1 MSAPKKTPT
10 VPRPVKTAMSGS
22 RVAIVDETL
31 GRYER
36 DMRAR
41 LKPGVH
47 LVFAD
52 EDTATS
58 IARLAHLN
66 GCELSVI
73 DRMDVSGADAI
84 LDDAARAAVVLDA
97 ERNARDVALE
107 DTLRVFDYDEDGALC
122 AREIAAAIAASDV
135 SAASATTSAKDA
147 ASAAA
152 RAIAMFDERK
162 KGALGLADF
171 TSYADSSE
179 SALGE
184 VPYGAHAVWP
194 EAALE
199 VRASRIAGAGLGLFA
214 TTDIAAHSVICEYTG
229 SELTLVEVAFLQDST
244 YLMGGLGLTC
254 HVDARE
260 HPHVLSRYINDG
272 GSAETQNARFIQM
285 PSRRRACVQATRAIR
300 KGEEIY
306 ASYGTCYWAGGVAPT
321 RPVGACAPTPPRDD
335 LAQ

>member
-1 MSAPKKTPT
+1 M
-10 VPRPVKTAMSGS
+10 
-22 RVAIVDETL
+22 AIVDEAL

-73 DRMDVSGADAI
+73 DRMDVSGADEI
-84 LDDAARAAVVLDA
+84 LDDAARAAVVVDA
-97 ERNARDVALE
+97 ERNRRDVALE
-107 DTLRVFDYDEDGALC
+107 DAFRVFDYDGDDALC
-122 AREIAAAIAASDV
+122 ARELAAAIAASTTGGATD
-135 SAASATTSAKDA
+135 ATTSAKDA

-152 RAIAMFDERK
+152 RAIARFDGG
-162 KGALGLADF
+162 KGALGLTDF
-171 TSYADSSE
+171 IRYANSGE

-184 VPYGAHAVWP
+184 VPYGAHAVGP

-199 VRASRIAGAGLGLFA
+199 VRASRIPGAGLGLFA

-229 SELTLVEVAFLQDST
+229 AELTLVEVAFLEDST
-244 YLMGGLGLTC
+244 YLMGAFGLTC

-272 GSAETQNARFIQM
+272 GSAEIQNTRFVKM

-306 ASYGTCYWAGGVAPT
+306 ASYGPRYWVGGVAPHT
-321 RPVGACAPTPPRDD
+321 PCGGLRPHAPSR
-335 LAQ
+335 

>member
-1 MSAPKKTPT
+1 
-10 VPRPVKTAMSGS
+10 
-22 RVAIVDETL
+22 
-31 GRYER
+31 
-36 DMRAR
+36 
-41 LKPGVH
+41 
-47 LVFAD
+47 LVFADAD

-97 ERNARDVALE
+97 ERNRRDVALE
-107 DTLRVFDYDEDGALC
+107 DAFRVFDYDGDGALC
-122 AREIAAAIAASDV
+122 ARELAAAIAASDV
-135 SAASATTSAKDA
+135 SGLGATTSAKDS

-152 RAIAMFDERK
+152 RAIAMFDK
-162 KGALGLADF
+162 SGKGALGLADF
-171 TSYADSSE
+171 ISYANSGE

-184 VPYGAHAVWP
+184 VPYGAHAIGP

-199 VRASRIAGAGLGLFA
+199 VRASRIPGAGLGLFA

-229 SELTLVEVAFLQDST
+229 SELTLVEVAFLEDST
-244 YLMGGLGLTC
+244 YLMGAFGLTC

-272 GSAETQNARFIQM
+272 GSAEIQNTRFVKM
-285 PSRRRACVQATRAIR
+285 PSRRRACVLATRAIR
-300 KGEEIY
+300 TGEEIY
-306 ASYGTCYWAGGVAPT
+306 ASYGTCYWVGGVAPHT
-321 RPVGACAPTPPRDD
+321 PCGGLAPPPPRGDFS
-335 LAQ
+335 AVKER